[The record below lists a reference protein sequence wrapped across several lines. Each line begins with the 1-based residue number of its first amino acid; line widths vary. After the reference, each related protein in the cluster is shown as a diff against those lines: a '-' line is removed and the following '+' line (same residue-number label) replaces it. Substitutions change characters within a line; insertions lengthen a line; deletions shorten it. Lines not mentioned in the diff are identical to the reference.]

1 MVDCGGCGDLLEQ
14 NDIEL
19 QGERWEETENSEIVL
34 EWRMDLRVL
43 NPLRETTEQSR
54 VNKEN
59 SSKLTKLNTS
69 FSLPQIFTMPVT
81 AFQTLVKVNQQVRV
95 SIRIYLTLIGQGFWM
110 LLESGGGA
118 ESARTF

>member
-1 MVDCGGCGDLLEQ
+1 MIWLIVVAVETFWSRTTLSSKESTD
-14 NDIEL
+14 
-19 QGERWEETENSEIVL
+19 WEETENSEIVL

-95 SIRIYLTLIGQGFWM
+95 SIRIYLITC
-110 LLESGGGA
+110 A
-118 ESARTF
+118 

>member
-14 NDIEL
+14 NDIKL
-19 QGERWEETENSEIVL
+19 KGEHWEETENSEIVL

-95 SIRIYLTLIGQGFWM
+95 SIRIYLITCV
-110 LLESGGGA
+110 
-118 ESARTF
+118 